1 MSCLFNSFDPYFKQ
15 PFGAVRAGQT
25 VRLSLRIPEELGYV
39 DPHLVLKKEGKFDV
53 PVYYR
58 MNFDGQTPRQ
68 NHFSVEVPLNDPG
81 LYFYYFDLYTDF
93 RRIVRGPDNCGV
105 ISWQD
110 GESWQIT
117 VYEQDFE
124 TPESIK
130 GKVFYQIFPDRFCE
144 GVENK
149 PMPFADR
156 IYQADKHA
164 EPFWQPNEVGGHLNE
179 DYFGGDLKGIQ
190 QKLPYLHEMGVD
202 FIYLNP
208 IFEAHSNH
216 RYNTADYLN
225 VDPLLGTNEEF
236 RKFVANCHARGQK
249 VIVDGVFNHVGRDFF
264 AFKDLQANRENA
276 RYKDWFCDV
285 NFWGNNEYNDGF
297 SYGNWGGFNLLVK
310 LNQRNPEVQNYHYDT
325 IRFWV
330 DAFDIDGIR
339 LDAADVLDFDF
350 MKGLRRLA
358 NEVKPEFWL
367 MGEVI
372 HGDYSRWANPE
383 MLHSVTNYELHKGLW
398 SGHND
403 HNYFEIAHTMRRLQ
417 GLCHDTRLYTFSD
430 NHDVERLPNKLR
442 NKAHIRHIA
451 ILVYTLWG
459 IPSIYYGSEF
469 GIEGKKEWGSD
480 WPLRPCLELDKFRD
494 DLTTNPVTSVYAALG
509 RLKAEYP
516 ALSWGE
522 VKELQLTTQCYAFAR
537 VLDGKALVAVFNN
550 GDGPAEIE
558 FQLPVE
564 ANTATDLLADTVG
577 AENVMT
583 SLASGRMKV
592 QLPSNYATVLR
603 LD

>member
-1 MSCLFNSFDPYFKQ
+1 MY
-15 PFGAVRAGQT
+15 
-25 VRLSLRIPEELGYV
+25 
-39 DPHLVLKKEGKFDV
+39 
-53 PVYYR
+53 
-58 MNFDGQTPRQ
+58 
-68 NHFSVEVPLNDPG
+68 
-81 LYFYYFDLYTDF
+81 
-93 RRIVRGPDNCGV
+93 
-105 ISWQD
+105 
-110 GESWQIT
+110 
-117 VYEQDFE
+117 
-124 TPESIK
+124 
-130 GKVFYQIFPDRFCE
+130 VFYH
-144 GVENK
+144 
-149 PMPFADR
+149 
-156 IYQADKHA
+156 IYPLGLTGAPEKNDYSAPVSRLRTLWPWVDHIRDLGCNALYIGPLFQS
-164 EPFWQPNEVGGHLNE
+164 VGHGYE
-179 DYFGGDLKGIQ
+179 TTDYFTLD
-190 QKLPYLHEMGVD
+190 
-202 FIYLNP
+202 
-208 IFEAHSNH
+208 S
-216 RYNTADYLN
+216 R
-225 VDPLLGTNEEF
+225 LGTNEDLKAF
-236 RKFVANCHARGQK
+236 VKFCHEKGVR
-249 VIVDGVFNHVGRDFF
+249 VVLDGVFNHVGRDFF
-264 AFKDLQANRENA
+264 AFRDLLQNRENS
-276 RYKDWFCDV
+276 RYRDWFCNVRFDRD
-285 NFWGNNEYNDGF
+285 NSFHDGF
-297 SYGNWGGFNLLVK
+297 SYENWGGYDLLVK
-310 LNQRNPEVQNYHYDT
+310 LNQGNPEVGQHLLDAVD
-325 IRFWV
+325 FWI
-330 DAFDIDGIR
+330 AEFDIDGIR

-469 GIEGKKEWGSD
+469 GIEGKKKWGSD

-550 GDGPAEIE
+550 GDGPAEME

-564 ANTATDLLADTVG
+564 ANAATDLLADTVG